1 MTCWIL
7 EYLLVGF
14 VISWSATR
22 SGLVSNQDW
31 KWELLG
37 VILWP
42 LSVILGVASAIIER
56 SCAEEKSK

>member
-7 EYLLVGF
+7 GYLLVGF
-14 VISWSATR
+14 VISWIATR

-31 KWELLG
+31 RWELSG

-42 LSVILGVASAIIER
+42 LSVILGVLSAIIER
-56 SCAEEKSK
+56 SCAEENSK